1 MLSCEHMIKPLFL
14 FWLLGCLATMA
25 SAGTS
30 TDNGQ
35 PMQLPAQAWPLYIGT
50 YNQHPQGGIYGA
62 RFNPQTGELC
72 RLQTLAPTPNPSF
85 LAASPGGRFLFAVN
99 EWGQVAG
106 QDKGGL
112 SAFCINSAT
121 AGLSP
126 LSAIAEG
133 GTLCHLSVDATGKWL
148 LVATYNAGTVS
159 TWPIEADGA
168 IGPRAALVQHVG
180 HGADEHRQSGPHAHH
195 IVLSPD
201 NRRAFVADLGLD
213 KVMIYDFN
221 AQSGALVPAAPP
233 FVPLASGAG
242 PRHLALT
249 PSGRFLYVVSEL
261 NNTIT
266 AFKDAPGAPQ
276 QIQVVSTLPADFMGQ
291 SFAAEIAVR
300 PDGRFLYVSNRG
312 HNSIACYTIEA
323 GGQLRPAGFSPTGR
337 GPRHFTFDP
346 SGRWLLVANQTDRSI
361 TVLSVDIQSGALT
374 PKHQFQVP
382 DEPTCLLFAKP

>member
-1 MLSCEHMIKPLFL
+1 MQPL
-14 FWLLGCLATMA
+14 
-25 SAGTS
+25 
-30 TDNGQ
+30 
-35 PMQLPAQAWPLYIGT
+35 PVQAWPLYIGT
-50 YNQHPQGGIYGA
+50 YSQHPQGGIYGA
-62 RFNPQTGELC
+62 RFDPQTGELS
-72 RLQTLAPTPNPSF
+72 RPQTLASTPNPSF
-85 LAASPGGRFLFAVN
+85 LAASPDGRFLFAVN

-106 QDKGGL
+106 EDKGGL
-112 SAFCINSAT
+112 SAFRLNFAT

-148 LVATYNAGTVS
+148 LVAAYSAGTAS
-159 TWPIEADGA
+159 TWPIQADGT
-168 IGPRAALVQHVG
+168 IGPRAALVQHAG
-180 HGADEHRQSGPHAHH
+180 HGADENRQSGPHAHH

-213 KVMIYDFN
+213 KVMIYGFN
-221 AQSGALVPAAPP
+221 AQTGALVPAAPP

-266 AFKDAPGAPQ
+266 VFKDAPSAPRQ
-276 QIQVVSTLPADFMGQ
+276 VQVVSTLPADFMGQ

-312 HNSIACYTIEA
+312 HNSIALYAIEVD
-323 GGQLRPAGFSPTGR
+323 GQLKPAGFSPTGR

-346 SGRWLLVANQTDRSI
+346 SGRWLLTANQTDRSI
-361 TVLSVDIQSGALT
+361 TVFKVDLQSGALT
-374 PKHQFQVP
+374 PQHQLQVP
-382 DEPTCLLFAKP
+382 DEPTCLLFGKP